1 MSKPTLRLITDF
13 GVVTADLPRLV
24 QFYRDV
30 LGFTAQGEER
40 PIDQAEIALLGL
52 SGAGRRQVMS
62 LGKQNI
68 SIDQFEKAGRPYPP
82 DSDAASLWFQHLALV
97 VSDIGKAFAQLR
109 DVAPISQGG
118 PQQLPSSSGGVQ
130 AFKFRDPDGHPLEL
144 LQFPRDRTPN
154 AWRTDQKLARQIGLG
169 IDHSAIS
176 VADADASAAFY
187 RALGLNT
194 GDQTF
199 NEGPEQQRLDDLRG
213 VKVAVVPMT
222 PPEGTPHL
230 ELLGYQIPSGDPGPA
245 LEANDVAATR
255 IIWSGSE
262 AKLIRDPDGHL
273 HQVHEYGC

>member
-1 MSKPTLRLITDF
+1 MSKPTLHRIT
-13 GVVTADLPRLV
+13 GLGIVTADLPRLV

-40 PIDQAEIALLGL
+40 PIAQAEIALLGL

-62 LGKQNI
+62 LGKQTI
-68 SIDQFEKAGRPYPP
+68 SIDQFGQAGRPYSP
-82 DSDAASLWFQHLALV
+82 DGDAASLWFQHLALV
-97 VSDIGKAFAQLR
+97 VSDIGEAFAQLR

-144 LQFPRDRTPN
+144 LQFPCDRTPN
-154 AWRTDQKLARQIGLG
+154 AWRTDHKLAGQIEFG

-176 VADADASAAFY
+176 VADADASTVFY
-187 RALGLNT
+187 GALGLNT
-194 GDQTF
+194 SDRTF

-213 VKVAVVPMT
+213 VKVAVVPMI
-222 PPEGTPHL
+222 PFEGTPHL
-230 ELLGYQIPSGDPGPA
+230 ELLAYQIPSGDRGPA

-255 IIWSGSE
+255 IIWGGSE
-262 AKLIRDPDGHL
+262 TTLIRDPDGHL
-273 HQVHEYGC
+273 NQVHDHGF

>member
-1 MSKPTLRLITDF
+1 MSKPTLRMITGF
-13 GVVTADLPRLV
+13 GVVTANLPRLV
-24 QFYRDV
+24 RFYRDV

-68 SIDQFEKAGRPYPP
+68 SIDQFERAGRSYPP

-97 VSDIGKAFAQLR
+97 VSDMGEAFAQLR

-118 PQQLPSSSGGVQ
+118 PQQLPGSLGGVQ

-144 LQFPRDRTPN
+144 LQFPSDRTPT
-154 AWRTDQKLARQIGLG
+154 AWRTDHALARPIGLG

-176 VADADASAAFY
+176 VADADSSAAFY
-187 RALGLNT
+187 GALGLNT
-194 GDQTF
+194 GDRTF

-213 VKVAVVPMT
+213 VKVAVVPMI

-230 ELLGYQIPSGDPGPA
+230 ELLGYQIPSGDPAPA
-245 LEANDVAATR
+245 LEVNDVAATR